1 MKHDLETLI
10 ESVVREEL
18 KEIELQEGILQTIKK
33 AAGFANKL
41 AFLQAKNG
49 ENAVKQELLDQ
60 LEAFVQKAQGKTTGA
75 GAAMLQSLTK
85 KIQKIQT
92 QRNPDRRYDRRGRER
107 DQHGRYA
114 RRNQEKNIEQPQRQM
129 QRPR

>member
-92 QRNPDRRYDRRGRER
+92 QRNPDRRYDSRGRER